1 MREAHALD
9 KNFSSERKEPP
20 PPQKKGLGLNRA
32 GTLGVKE
39 KSFRYKKEVA
49 DPRKYR
55 SKGYTD
61 RPLQGKAPPAVEFR
75 KLL

>member
-1 MREAHALD
+1 MRLTKTSLLKE
-9 KNFSSERKEPP
+9 KSSPP
-20 PPQKKGLGLNRA
+20 PKKGLGLNRA

-61 RPLQGKAPPAVEFR
+61 
-75 KLL
+75 

>member
-1 MREAHALD
+1 MPLT
-9 KNFSSERKEPP
+9 KTSLLKEKSPP
-20 PPQKKGLGLNRA
+20 PRKKKGLGLNRA